1 MTENVK
7 KGDFIEIDY
16 DGKLADGTIFDSTD
30 EKKINHEKDEVHE
43 KNDGHEHGPA
53 IICIGEHQVLAG
65 LDHFLDGKEIGKQYS
80 ITLKPEEAFGKKDA
94 KLIKLVPL
102 DDFHRQKI
110 EPQPGLTV
118 SFDQEL
124 GTVMRVSGGRVMV
137 NFNHPLAG
145 RDVIYEVKIN
155 KKIEDKALQLQ
166 SYLKFAISLPGI
178 ESKVENDKAE
188 ITLPITFPAQVQEE
202 FAKKLKE
209 IIQVADVSFKVKTP
223 EAKTKKETEEDKPA
237 KKSEKKSKD
246 KTETG
251 A

>member
-1 MTENVK
+1 MAEKVK

-16 DGKLADGTIFDSTD
+16 DGKLPDGTIFDSTD
-30 EKKINHEKDEVHE
+30 AKKLDHEEHE
-43 KNDGHEHGPA
+43 GHEHGPA

-65 LDHFLDGKEIGKQYS
+65 LDHFLDGKDTCKHYS

-110 EPQPGLTV
+110 EPRPGLTV
-118 SFDQEL
+118 SFDQEM

-145 RDVIYEVKIN
+145 RDVTYEVKIN
-155 KKIEDKALQLQ
+155 KKIEDKGVQLQ
-166 SYLKFAISLPGI
+166 SYLKFAMNLPGI

-188 ITLPITFPAQVQEE
+188 ITLPITFPPQMQEE
-202 FAKKLKE
+202 FVKKLKE
-209 IIQVADVSFKVKTP
+209 IIRVTEVSFKVKIPAAAP
-223 EAKTKKETEEDKPA
+223 ETKTGEEKSVN
-237 KKSEKKSKD
+237 KSEKKSKE
-246 KTETG
+246 KMEPV

>member
-1 MTENVK
+1 MTEIVEKVK

-16 DGKLADGTIFDSTD
+16 DGKLPDGTIFDSTD
-30 EKKINHEKDEVHE
+30 AKKLDHEEHE
-43 KNDGHEHGPA
+43 GHEHGPA

-65 LDHFLDGKEIGKQYS
+65 LDHFLDGKDVGKHYS

-118 SFDQEL
+118 SFDQEM

-145 RDVIYEVKIN
+145 RDVTYEVKIN
-155 KKIEDKALQLQ
+155 KKIEDKTLQLQ

-188 ITLPITFPAQVQEE
+188 ITLPITFPPQMQEE

-209 IIQVADVSFKVKTP
+209 IIQVTDVSFKVKAP
-223 EAKTKKETEEDKPA
+223 ETKTEEEKSV
-237 KKSEKKSKD
+237 KKSEKKSKE
-246 KTETG
+246 KAESV

>member
-1 MTENVK
+1 MAEQVK

-16 DGKLADGTIFDSTD
+16 DGKLPDGTIFDSTD
-30 EKKINHEKDEVHE
+30 TKKLDHEEHE
-43 KNDGHEHGPA
+43 GHEHGPA
-53 IICIGEHQVLAG
+53 VICIGEHQVLAG
-65 LDHFLDGKEIGKQYS
+65 LDHFLDGKDVGQQYS
-80 ITLKPEEAFGKKDA
+80 VTLKPEEAFGKKDA

-110 EPQPGLTV
+110 EPQPGLAV

-155 KKIEDKALQLQ
+155 KKIEDKNVQLQ
-166 SYLKFAISLPGI
+166 SYLKFAMSLPGI
-178 ESKVENDKAE
+178 ESKVENDTAE
-188 ITLPITFPAQVQEE
+188 ITLPLTFPAQVQEE
-202 FAKKLKE
+202 LAKKLKE
-209 IIQVADVSFKVKTP
+209 IIKVADVSFKVKAP
-223 EAKTKKETEEDKPA
+223 EAKTGEEKSV

-246 KTETG
+246 KAETE

>member
-1 MTENVK
+1 MAEKVK

-16 DGKLADGTIFDSTD
+16 DGKLPDGTVFDSTD
-30 EKKINHEKDEVHE
+30 AKKLDHEEHE
-43 KNDGHEHGPA
+43 SHEHGPA

-65 LDHFLDGKEIGKQYS
+65 LDHFLDGKDVGRHYS

-155 KKIEDKALQLQ
+155 KKIEDKNLQLQ
-166 SYLKFAISLPGI
+166 SYLKFAMSLPGI

-209 IIQVADVSFKVKTP
+209 IIKVTEVSFKVKTP
-223 EAKTKKETEEDKPA
+223 EVKAKKETEEDKSV

-246 KTETG
+246 KVETE

>member
-1 MTENVK
+1 MTEKVK

-16 DGKLADGTIFDSTD
+16 DGKLPDGTVFDSTD
-30 EKKINHEKDEVHE
+30 AKKLDHEEHE
-43 KNDGHEHGPA
+43 GHEHGPA
-53 IICIGEHQVLAG
+53 IVCIGEHQVLAG
-65 LDHFLDGKEIGKQYS
+65 LDHFLDGKDVGKHYS
-80 ITLKPEEAFGKKDA
+80 ITLKPEEAFGRKDA

-166 SYLKFAISLPGI
+166 SYLKFAMSLPGI

-209 IIQVADVSFKVKTP
+209 IIQVAEVSFKVKTP
-223 EAKTKKETEEDKPA
+223 EAKEKNRAEEDKPA
-237 KKSEKKSKD
+237 KKSEKKNKD
-246 KTETG
+246 KTEIE